1 MPHTNSHYKIEADCR
16 GTMKQDI
23 EYDIGSAELWK
34 SKYEYT
40 RRDN

>member
-1 MPHTNSHYKIEADCR
+1 MPHTNSQIEEDCR